1 MLRASLLLCAL
12 VLVEAL
18 QDHSGFSQGYF
29 AIFAAQPAY
38 PQSPSPADCKATCEK
53 IERSISS
60 ASQVFYRGQFRV
72 ICLDVA
78 SPIDSDSLDSKEF
91 DLDIS
96 HWVESS
102 TQVPVC
108 TVEPGTS
115 NDVGLIVRSV
125 LLPTHSRLS
134 R

>member
-1 MLRASLLLCAL
+1 MLRAAFLLCGL

-18 QDHSGFSQGYF
+18 QDHSGFRQGYF
-29 AIFAAQPAY
+29 AAKPAY
-38 PQSPSPADCKATCEK
+38 SQSPSPAEWKVTCEK

-60 ASQVFYRGQFRV
+60 ASQVFYPGEFRV
-72 ICLDVA
+72 TCLDIA
-78 SPIDSDSLDSKEF
+78 SPIERGLLDSKEF

-125 LLPTHSRLS
+125 LLPSRLS